1 MPAEILSETL
11 YMKYLDDDNDATSV
25 TVPDPVENLAGETVA
40 NAMNVAI
47 ENGVLLGKSGKPLT
61 TAVGAYI
68 RTVTQTTLF

>member
-1 MPAEILSETL
+1 MAGEILSETL
-11 YMKYLDDDNDATSV
+11 YMNYLDDDSDATSV
-25 TVPDPVENLAGETVA
+25 TVPDPLENLAGETVA